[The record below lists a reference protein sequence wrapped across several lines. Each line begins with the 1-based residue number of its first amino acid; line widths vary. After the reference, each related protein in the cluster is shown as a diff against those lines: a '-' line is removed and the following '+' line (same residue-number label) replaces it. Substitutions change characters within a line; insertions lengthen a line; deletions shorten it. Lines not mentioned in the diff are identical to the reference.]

1 MNIINPEIEDYLISL
16 REDRKDF
23 FIEMEEEAKNSNFPI
38 IGPDAGNLLFII
50 AVLTGARNILELGSG
65 FGYSACFFAAAL
77 SKGGRIVCTDISI
90 ENKKRANYYFSKGN
104 FNCRLEFLVGDAVS
118 ISKEVKG
125 EFDIIFNDI
134 DKEQY
139 PETIDIAFRKL
150 KTGGV
155 FITDNILWNGNVTD
169 GSGVN
174 DEPTIAVKKFNRMLR
189 DDPRFFTSFI
199 PLRDGLSI
207 ALKK

>member
-1 MNIINPEIEDYLISL
+1 M
-16 REDRKDF
+16 
-23 FIEMEEEAKNSNFPI
+23 
-38 IGPDAGNLLFII
+38 
-50 AVLTGARNILELGSG
+50 
-65 FGYSACFFAAAL
+65 
-77 SKGGRIVCTDISI
+77 GRIVCTDTSI

-169 GSGVN
+169 VSGVN
-174 DEPTIAVKKFNRMLR
+174 DEPTIAVNKFNRMLR